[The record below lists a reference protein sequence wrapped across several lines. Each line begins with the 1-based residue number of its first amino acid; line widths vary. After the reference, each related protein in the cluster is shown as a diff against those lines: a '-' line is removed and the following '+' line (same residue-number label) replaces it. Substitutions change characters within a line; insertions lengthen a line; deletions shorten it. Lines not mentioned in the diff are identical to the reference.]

1 MFPRAP
7 EFTIMTMGFSLVKF
21 ASMAA
26 VSSAVASVHS
36 WTSSCW
42 RSSSVTLPRSN
53 CFVILAAF
61 AS

>member
-1 MFPRAP
+1 MK
-7 EFTIMTMGFSLVKF
+7 MGLSFVKF
-21 ASMAA
+21 ASIAA
-26 VSSAVASVHS
+26 VSSLVASVHS

-53 CFVILAAF
+53 WRVIFAAR